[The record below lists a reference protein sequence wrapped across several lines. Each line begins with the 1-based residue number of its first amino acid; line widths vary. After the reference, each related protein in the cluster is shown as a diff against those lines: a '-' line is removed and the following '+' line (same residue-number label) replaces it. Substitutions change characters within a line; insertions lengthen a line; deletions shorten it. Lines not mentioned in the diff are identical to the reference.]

1 MSTRRLALPPPRALA
16 TLRGMRGLMG
26 TFALMPLQDL
36 VEFLARRGTSG
47 SLTCERG
54 TVRKTVHFVEGVAVS
69 AASNDPREYLGQLL
83 INFGHIDEDALAKA
97 FATQQETKIRLG
109 KVLTMVGLVTAE
121 IVRETLA
128 IKIRETILDAF
139 VWDSG
144 VFRVDEAAPP
154 APDELDPRVPLADI
168 AREAEFRRTAWDAF
182 RSQFPSGTLPLIVH
196 DENLRAP
203 PPPGSVDARLL
214 RLAREGKTIDEIGLA
229 LHASD
234 FHVYQR
240 LYALRT
246 QGVVEAAQA
255 SVHHPENDI
264 AHARALLVAARVAVE
279 SDALAEAEAQ
289 IARALELAPA
299 LEAAA
304 TLHAEVRRRLGEQLR
319 TELLAAPRRPKL
331 KVRAHEVALMRLP
344 TAEKYL
350 LARCDGSRDLRAI
363 VELAPLAELDVLLAV
378 KRFVDGKIVELG

>member
-83 INFGHIDEDALAKA
+83 INFGHLDEDALAKA

-109 KVLTMVGLVTAE
+109 KVLTMVGLVTAD

-168 AREAEFRRTAWDAF
+168 AREAEFRRTAWEAF
-182 RSQFPSGTLPLIVH
+182 RAQFPSGTLPLVVH
-196 DENLRAP
+196 EENLRAP
-203 PPPGSVDARLL
+203 PPPNSVDARLL

-264 AHARALLVAARVAVE
+264 AHARALLVAARVALE

-289 IARALELAPA
+289 TARALELAPA

-319 TELLAAPRRPKL
+319 SELLAAPRRPKL

-344 TAEKYL
+344 AAEKYL

-363 VELAPLAELDVLLAV
+363 VELAPIAELDVLLAV
-378 KRFVDGKIVELG
+378 KRFVDGKIVDLG

>member
-1 MSTRRLALPPPRALA
+1 MFYTSARLAATARSCDTPR
-16 TLRGMRGLMG
+16 MRGLMG

-36 VEFLARRGTSG
+36 VEFLARRDASG

-54 TVRKTVHFVEGVAVS
+54 TVRKTVYFVDGVAVS

-83 INFGHIDEDALAKA
+83 INFGHIDEDQLAKA
-97 FATQQETKIRLG
+97 FATQEETKIRLG
-109 KVLTMVGLVTAE
+109 KVLTMVGLVTPD

-144 VFRVDEAAPP
+144 VFRVDEAPP
-154 APDELDPRVPLADI
+154 PPRDELDPRVPLADI
-168 AREAEFRRTAWDAF
+168 AREAEFRRTAWEAF
-182 RSQFPSGTLPLIVH
+182 RAQFPSGTLPLVVH
-196 DENLRAP
+196 EENISAAP
-203 PPPGSVDARLL
+203 ARGSVDETLL

-229 LHASD
+229 LHSSD

-240 LYALRT
+240 LYALHT

-255 SVHHPENDI
+255 PVAHPENDI
-264 AHARALLVAARVAVE
+264 AHARALLVAARVALE
-279 SDALAEAEAQ
+279 LDDLAAAQ
-289 IARALELAPA
+289 AKTARALELAPA
-299 LEAAA
+299 LETAA
-304 TLHAEVRRRLGEQLR
+304 TLHAEVRRRLGEKLR
-319 TELLAAPRRPKL
+319 SELLDPPRTPRL
-331 KVRAHEVALMRLP
+331 KVRPHEVALMRLP

-363 VELAPLAELDVLLAV
+363 VQLVPIAELDVLMAM
-378 KRFVDGKIVELG
+378 KRFVEGRIVELT

>member
-1 MSTRRLALPPPRALA
+1 
-16 TLRGMRGLMG
+16 MG

-36 VEFLARRGTSG
+36 VEFLARRSASG

-83 INFGHIDEDALAKA
+83 INFGHVDEDQLAKA
-97 FATQQETKIRLG
+97 FRTQEETKIRLG
-109 KVLTMVGLVTAE
+109 TVLTMVGLVSPE

-144 VFRVDEAAPP
+144 VFRVDEAMPP

-168 AREAEFRRTAWDAF
+168 AREAEFRRTAWEAF
-182 RSQFPSGTLPLIVH
+182 RAQFPSGTLPLLVH
-196 DENLRAP
+196 EENVPADLQR
-203 PPPGSVDARLL
+203 GSVDDKLL
-214 RLAREGKTIDEIGLA
+214 RFAREGKTIDEIGLA

-240 LYALRT
+240 LYSLHT
-246 QGVVEAAQA
+246 QGVVEAARAQVA
-255 SVHHPENDI
+255 HPENDI
-264 AHARALLVAARVAVE
+264 AHARALLVAARGALE
-279 SDALAEAEAQ
+279 SDELLEAEAKT
-289 IARALELAPA
+289 ARALELAPG

-304 TLHAEVRRRLGEQLR
+304 KLHAEVRRRLGEKLR
-319 TELLAAPRRPKL
+319 LELLDPPRTLRL
-331 KVRAHEVALMRLP
+331 KVRPHDVALMRLP
-344 TAEKYL
+344 AAEKYL
-350 LARCDGSRDLRAI
+350 LARCDGSRDVRAI
-363 VELAPLAELDVLLAV
+363 VQLAPIPELDVLMAMR
-378 KRFVDGKIVELG
+378 RFVDGKIVELA